1 MVKIVLEEFAK
12 KLKLLKVV
20 AISRLKGHVD
30 RLTRLF
36 GGIKGFYDGQKSL
49 TSRYFKRCYNV
60 KNFYSDLL
68 LALFDAR
75 YRFIW
80 VKIGA
85 P

>member
-36 GGIKGFYDGQKSL
+36 GGIKGFYDGQ
-49 TSRYFKRCYNV
+49 
-60 KNFYSDLL
+60 
-68 LALFDAR
+68 
-75 YRFIW
+75 
-80 VKIGA
+80 
-85 P
+85 